1 MVPLPSSVPPPSD
14 IPWGVGR
21 CSVIFRKLESSIHN
35 EHNDGHDDTHG
46 ANHDVGDAQEVI
58 LSSHPSHGAEHH
70 LLPAVERINGSGKSN
85 RCIKHSRLTSS
96 NWMSLEAMKRAT
108 PTPMKAA
115 PMRTNIGITMLAER
129 MGCHAGSRCW
139 VKAVLSGREKIHVY
153 QQEVKGQFLGT
164 HPIGTELSCIALYQ
178 FLETCPSQYG
188 GNVAERPPSSSIM
201 LSSKKSEAGSSSSSS
216 SSFVGAAGGERPLG
230 ADVQSGPSASA
241 AGPLD
246 PKKKERSSP
255 SGEPGGPPYPHQ
267 SGPAGAD
274 ADSAEV
280 RRTSRRKRAKSR
292 LPHDRMTSQEA
303 ACFPDIIS
311 GPQQTQK
318 VFLYIRNRTVRRL
331 QPIQLWLDNPKI
343 QLTFEATVQQLEAP
357 YNSDTVLVH
366 RVHSYLERH
375 GLINFGIYKRVKPL
389 PTKKTGKVIIIGG
402 GVSGLAAARQ
412 LQSFGMDVT
421 VLEARDRVGGRVAT
435 FRKGN
440 YVADLGAMVVT
451 GLGGNPM
458 AVVSKQVNMELA
470 KIKQKCPLYE
480 ANGQAVPKEKD
491 EMVEQEF
498 NRLLEA
504 TSYLSHQLDFNFLNN
519 KPVSLGQALEVVI
532 QLQEKHV
539 KDEQIEH
546 WKKIVKTQEEL
557 RDLLNKMVSTKE
569 RVKELHQQYKEAS
582 EVKPPRDITAEF
594 LVKSKHRDLTAL
606 CKEYDELA
614 EMQVKLEEKLQ
625 ELEAN
630 PPSDVY
636 LSSRDRQILDWHFA
650 NLEFA
655 NATPLST
662 LSLKHWDQDDDFE
675 FTGSHLTVRN
685 GYSCVP
691 VALAEGLDIKLNTAV
706 RQVRYTASGCEVIA
720 VNTRSTTQTF
730 IYKCDAVLCTLPLGV
745 LKQQPPAVQFVPP
758 LPEWKTS
765 AIQRMGFGNLNKVVL
780 CFDRVFWDPSVN
792 LFGHV
797 GSTTASRGELFLF
810 WNLYKAP
817 ILLALMA
824 GEAAGIMENIS
835 DDVIVGRCLA
845 ILKGIFGSSAV
856 PQPKETVVT
865 RWRADPWARGS
876 YSYVAAGSSGN
887 DYDLMA
893 QPITPGPAIPGA
905 SQPVPRLFFAGEHTI
920 RNYPATV
927 HGALLSGLRE
937 AGRIADQFL
946 GAMYTLPRQATPTA
960 TSNPQQAQPAAAV

>member
-1 MVPLPSSVPPPSD
+1 M
-14 IPWGVGR
+14 
-21 CSVIFRKLESSIHN
+21 
-35 EHNDGHDDTHG
+35 
-46 ANHDVGDAQEVI
+46 
-58 LSSHPSHGAEHH
+58 LSGKKA
-70 LLPAVERINGSGKSN
+70 AAAAAAAAAANGS
-85 RCIKHSRLTSS
+85 
-96 NWMSLEAMKRAT
+96 EV
-108 PTPMKAA
+108 AA
-115 PMRTNIGITMLAER
+115 PPAGLA
-129 MGCHAGSRCW
+129 GPT
-139 VKAVLSGREKIHVY
+139 
-153 QQEVKGQFLGT
+153 EVG
-164 HPIGTELSCIALYQ
+164 P
-178 FLETCPSQYG
+178 
-188 GNVAERPPSSSIM
+188 
-201 LSSKKSEAGSSSSSS
+201 
-216 SSFVGAAGGERPLG
+216 GAAGERTPRKKEPPRASPPGGLGEPPG
-230 ADVQSGPSASA
+230 S
-241 AGPLD
+241 AGPQAG
-246 PKKKERSSP
+246 PTAV
-255 SGEPGGPPYPHQ
+255 PG
-267 SGPAGAD
+267 
-274 ADSAEV
+274 SATPMETGIAETPEG
-280 RRTSRRKRAKSR
+280 RRTSRRKRAKVEYREMDESLANLSEDEYYSEEERNAKAEKEKKLPPPPPQAPPEEENESEPEEPSGQAGGLQDDSSGGYGDGQASGVEGAAFQSR

-318 VFLYIRNRTVRRL
+318 VFLFIRNRTL
-331 QPIQLWLDNPKI
+331 QLWLDNPKI
-343 QLTFEATVQQLEAP
+343 QLTFEATLQQLEAP

-375 GLINFGIYKRVKPL
+375 GLINFGIYKRIKPL
-389 PTKKTGKVIIIGG
+389 PTKKTGKVIIIGS

-421 VLEARDRVGGRVAT
+421 LLEARDRVGGRVAT

-480 ANGQAVPKEKD
+480 ANGQA
-491 EMVEQEF
+491 MV
-498 NRLLEA
+498 
-504 TSYLSHQLDFNFLNN
+504 
-519 KPVSLGQALEVVI
+519 KLG
-532 QLQEKHV
+532 KR
-539 KDEQIEH
+539 K
-546 WKKIVKTQEEL
+546 L
-557 RDLLNKMVSTKE
+557 RD
-569 RVKELHQQYKEAS
+569 HQAIKEAS
-582 EVKPPRDITAEF
+582 EVKLPENITAEF
-594 LVKSKHRDLTAL
+594 LR
-606 CKEYDELA
+606 
-614 EMQVKLEEKLQ
+614 EKQ
-625 ELEAN
+625 QGIDR
-630 PPSDVY
+630 PVDVY

-720 VNTRSTTQTF
+720 VNTRSTSQTF

-765 AIQRMGFGNLNKVVL
+765 AVQRMGFGNLNKVVL

-817 ILLALMA
+817 ILLALVA

-856 PQPKETVVT
+856 PQPKETVVS

-893 QPITPGPAIPGA
+893 QPITPGPSIPGA
-905 SQPVPRLFFAGEHTI
+905 PQPIPRLFFAGEHTI

-946 GAMYTLPRQATPTA
+946 GAMYTLPRQATPGVPA
-960 TSNPQQAQPAAAV
+960 QQSPSM